1 MHYKHFCMKKI
12 FTYLSYAALSFICNK
27 TSAQQIIHAQ
37 AHQQAHLQMVP
48 HDTVPHV
55 IMHYPIHNNV
65 PLSRYRYLNNS
76 NGRYVQL
83 TEHVYQPINVLAGSQ
98 SIPQAERA
106 TSDDVASLYSTI
118 NSLLETVRNNYTESV
133 DEFIDTVN
141 DLDNLKKLQWINSY
155 VRKSDVYG
163 LNTNLTLLAT
173 IFQKDSFDVQDVEM
187 ISYIFDTDDSIIN
200 NMHIVNYEFLRYA
213 GVRFT
218 LALDD
223 AQNNPVPYA
232 NCYFL
237 KKSTWR
243 LINKDGQCPVSLNG
257 APCNILDDL
266 EQKND
271 GKIVYNSTSPQQDF
285 VQLSM
290 GPYHV
295 VVAIDGTV
303 YYHQIQS
310 MDISMPGTFTINLL
324 K

>member
-1 MHYKHFCMKKI
+1 MHYEHFSKKKI
-12 FTYLSYAALSFICNK
+12 FTYLIYAVLFFICNK
-27 TSAQQIIHAQ
+27 TFAQIIHAHPQ
-37 AHQQAHLQMVP
+37 THIQVTQ

-55 IMHYPIHNNV
+55 IMHYFMHSNV
-65 PLSRYRYLNNS
+65 SLSTYKYLNAPDS
-76 NGRYVQL
+76 RYVQIRNN
-83 TEHVYQPINVLAGSQ
+83 VYQPVNVLQGSP
-98 SIPQAERA
+98 SIPEAERA
-106 TSDDVASLYSTI
+106 TPDDVTNLNSTI
-118 NSLLETVRNNYTESV
+118 NSLLETVRNNYTKSV
-133 DEFIDTVN
+133 EEFIDTVN

-155 VRKSDVYG
+155 VRKSDIYG
-163 LNTNLTLLAT
+163 LNTNLTLLGN
-173 IFQKDSFDVQDVEM
+173 IFQKDTFDVQDVEM

-200 NMHIVNYEFLRYA
+200 NMHIVNYEFLRYT
-213 GVRFT
+213 GIKFT

-223 AQNNPVPYA
+223 SLNNPVPYA

-243 LINKDGQCPVSLNG
+243 LINKDAQCPASLNG
-257 APCNILDDL
+257 VQCSILDDL

-271 GKIVYNSTSPQQDF
+271 GKIIYNATSPQQDF
-285 VQLSM
+285 VKLSM

-310 MDISMPGTFTINLL
+310 MDISTPEKFTINLL